1 MTDPTPPSATDA
13 ASRLPRRTTPTW
25 EVELLISGV
34 AIFAML
40 QLPGWLDARFF
51 DLRARLDDDWN
62 QLLALLYVYLMCGAL
77 TLAATFAIHLLVRAQ
92 WIAVV
97 GMHSVFPGG
106 IHWDRLRIGPI
117 QREIEAARYG
127 DAESA
132 IDRADNRATVV
143 FSVGVTLATIFL
155 LISATVVTLFCLIV
169 GIRGV
174 FGVPRNAGIAL
185 VYLVIAC
192 LLPLFVATLF
202 DRRFGDRLPRD
213 GLAAR
218 MLRGL
223 FRTYSRLGLSQRS
236 SNPTFT
242 LLSSHGGDRRM
253 QTVTVLL
260 MFVVAFATG
269 VVMYANLSPRF
280 PGNYAAFPEFT
291 DVRHTLASAHYDD
304 ERDPLKDMAAFIPSA
319 IATEPY
325 LRLTVPYV
333 PAQTADALRDCA
345 GPPTDDAAG
354 ADRALACLQR
364 MHAVSLDGKPLDP
377 VPYEIGSDPRSGRP
391 ALVAMI
397 DIHSLPPGRHE
408 LQVARAKASTGA
420 PVTMKSGKDRPW
432 RIPFWPVP
440 AQWR

>member
-1 MTDPTPPSATDA
+1 MTEPTPQLPADDA

-40 QLPGWLDARFF
+40 QLPGWLDACFF
-51 DLRARLDDDWN
+51 DLRARLDNDWN
-62 QLLALLYVYLMCGAL
+62 QLLALLHVYLLCGAL
-77 TLAATFAIHLLVRAQ
+77 TLAATFAIHLLLRAQ

-127 DAESA
+127 DAESS

-155 LISATVVTLFCLIV
+155 LISATVITLFCLII
-169 GIRGV
+169 GIQAI
-174 FGVPRNAGIAL
+174 FGIPRHAGIAL
-185 VYLVIAC
+185 VYLLVAC
-192 LLPLFVATLF
+192 LVPLFVATLV
-202 DRRFGDRLPRD
+202 DRGFGDRLPRD

-218 MLRGL
+218 MLRAL
-223 FRTYSRLGLSQRS
+223 FRAYSRLGLSQRA

-253 QTVTVLL
+253 HIVTVLL
-260 MFVVAFATG
+260 MFAVAVVAG
-269 VVMYANLSPRF
+269 LVMFSSMSPRF

-291 DVRHTLASAHYDD
+291 DARHTLASAHYDD
-304 ERDPLKDMAAFIPSA
+304 ERDPLKDMAAFIPTA

-325 LRLTVPYV
+325 LRLTVPYIPV
-333 PAQTADALRDCA
+333 DGAGALRDCA
-345 GPPTDDAAG
+345 GPPSDTVAG
-354 ADRALACLQR
+354 ADRALACLRR
-364 MHAVSLDGKPLDP
+364 MHAVWIDGKPLHP
-377 VPYEIGSDPRSGRP
+377 VPYEIGSDPRTDRP

-397 DIHSLPPGRHE
+397 DIRSLPPGRHE
-408 LQVARAKASTGA
+408 LRVARAQAKADAASPA
-420 PVTMKSGKDRPW
+420 KADADRAW
-432 RIPFWPVP
+432 RIPFW
-440 AQWR
+440 R